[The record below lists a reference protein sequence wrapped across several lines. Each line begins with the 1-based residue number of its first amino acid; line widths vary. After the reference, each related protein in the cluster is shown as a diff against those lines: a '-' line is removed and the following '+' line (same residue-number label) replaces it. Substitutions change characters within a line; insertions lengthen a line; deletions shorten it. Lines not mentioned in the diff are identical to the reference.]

1 MLAGLQ
7 ACGKP
12 ESTAAGNR
20 TRTSLYQFC
29 SGTFLLFAS
38 VYCLP
43 FFLTFMA
50 ASSSAADQEILP
62 MTTVNGSF
70 TRAGATKV
78 CALLLTIVA
87 LTSVAVAQTF
97 TSGEKGKVKGTIVS
111 RKGDLVKVQDA
122 KTGAMA
128 IVKITD
134 DTKIIRDKSKVSFH
148 RHEDMDVTA
157 MVPGLTI
164 NAEGVGNADNQ
175 LEASKISFSPDAF
188 AIEVAQQQEINA
200 NKSAAGSAQKTANQ
214 GVTAAGAAQSSAN
227 QAQTTAD
234 AAGTVATA
242 AGAVAITNA
251 AAVQMVNKRVSDLDD
266 YQTVAEAVIYYPTG
280 KYALDDAAK
289 ADLDKLTALAAS
301 TDGYLI
307 EIAGYASKTGTK
319 QANQQL
325 SEDRA
330 SAVANYLR
338 NTGNIPMRRIVAP
351 AGYGA
356 THPDAANTDPQ
367 GRELNRRVDVKLIV
381 NKGFQAGM

>member
-1 MLAGLQ
+1 M
-7 ACGKP
+7 
-12 ESTAAGNR
+12 
-20 TRTSLYQFC
+20 TRT
-29 SGTFLLFAS
+29 
-38 VYCLP
+38 
-43 FFLTFMA
+43 
-50 ASSSAADQEILP
+50 
-62 MTTVNGSF
+62 NGNV
-70 TRAGATKV
+70 TRVRATKV
-78 CALLLTIVA
+78 CVLLLTMAA
-87 LTSVAVAQTF
+87 LASVTLAQTF
-97 TSGEKGKVKGTIVS
+97 TSGEKGKVKGTIIS

-122 KTGAMA
+122 KTGSTA

-164 NAEGVGNADNQ
+164 SAEGLGNADNQ
-175 LEASKISFSPDAF
+175 LEASKITFSPDAF
-188 AIEVAQQQEINA
+188 AIEVAQQQQINA
-200 NKSAAGSAQKTANQ
+200 NKSAAGNAQTTANQ
-214 GVTAAGAAQSSAN
+214 GVTAAGDAQSSAN
-227 QAQTTAD
+227 QAQTTAN

-242 AGAVAITNA
+242 AGSIAMMNAGAVE
-251 AAVQMVNKRVSDLDD
+251 MVNKRVSDLDD
-266 YQTVAEAVIYYPTG
+266 YKTVAEAVIYYPTG
-280 KYALDDAAK
+280 KYALDAPAK
-289 ADLDKLTALAAS
+289 ADLDKLIALTSS

-319 QANQQL
+319 AVNQQL

-330 SAVANYLR
+330 EAVANYLR

-381 NKGFQAGM
+381 NKGLQAGM

>member
-1 MLAGLQ
+1 M
-7 ACGKP
+7 
-12 ESTAAGNR
+12 TRITGNV
-20 TRTSLYQFC
+20 TR
-29 SGTFLLFAS
+29 
-38 VYCLP
+38 V
-43 FFLTFMA
+43 
-50 ASSSAADQEILP
+50 
-62 MTTVNGSF
+62 
-70 TRAGATKV
+70 GATKV
-78 CALLLTIVA
+78 CVLLLTMVA
-87 LTSVAVAQTF
+87 LTFVTLAQTF
-97 TSGEKGKVKGTIVS
+97 TSGEKGKVKGAIIS

-122 KTGAMA
+122 KTGSMA

-164 NAEGVGNADNQ
+164 SAEGVGNADNQ
-175 LEASKISFSPDAF
+175 LEASKITFSPDAF
-188 AIEVAQQQEINA
+188 AIEVAQQQQINA
-200 NKSAAGSAQKTANQ
+200 NKSAAGNAQTTANQ

-242 AGAVAITNA
+242 AGAVALTNA

-266 YQTVAEAVIYYPTG
+266 YKTVAEAVIYYPTG
-280 KYALDDAAK
+280 KYTLDDAAK

-367 GRELNRRVDVKLIV
+367 GRELNRRVEVKLIV